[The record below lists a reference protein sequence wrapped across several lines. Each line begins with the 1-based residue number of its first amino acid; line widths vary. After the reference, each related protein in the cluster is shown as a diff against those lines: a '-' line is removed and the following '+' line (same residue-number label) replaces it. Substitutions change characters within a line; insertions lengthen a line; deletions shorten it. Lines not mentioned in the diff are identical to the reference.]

1 MKLKVCLILSL
12 SLKVALAED
21 SGLCGLGPPKDGESC
36 GESDENDVEQEDPE
50 LWDKR

>member
-21 SGLCGLGPPKDGESC
+21 SGLCGLGPPKNSESC
-36 GESDENDVEQEDPE
+36 SGENDVEQEDPE